1 MICCVFQ
8 WLGPFAPG
16 LMKLVEFN
24 DKPESGAGSREM
36 DKMNGS
42 TNRNENHRIII
53 VPWPQYTD
61 ALKRNS
67 TFEGG
72 NLIDGHVQNTKY
84 GSRIR
89 WKKHKLSDMALGY
102 GGCYVTQKI
111 SEKKIRIHTFGGRE
125 VAVDI
130 RGQDVRIYKINRI
143 FFSI

>member
-1 MICCVFQ
+1 MICYTFQ

-24 DKPESGAGSREM
+24 DSRLESGDSGE
-36 DKMNGS
+36 KEKVNGS
-42 TNRNENHRIII
+42 VNRNENYRIII

-130 RGQDVRIYKINRI
+130 RGQDVRIYKINI
-143 FFSI
+143 FL